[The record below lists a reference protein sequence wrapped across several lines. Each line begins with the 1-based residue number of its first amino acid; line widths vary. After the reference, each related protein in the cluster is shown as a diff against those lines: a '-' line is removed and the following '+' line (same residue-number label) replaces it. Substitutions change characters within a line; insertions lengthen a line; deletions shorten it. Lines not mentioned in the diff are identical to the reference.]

1 MNIFDFM
8 EKGKLDL
15 VTVLGHTAAGKTA
28 FAAQLANRIGGEI
41 ISADSRQVYRGMDI
55 GTGKDYEDYLVGGK
69 RIPSHL
75 LDILD
80 AGYEYNVYL
89 FKQDFQRIYIDIKDR
104 NIIPVLCGGS
114 GLYIESVLRD
124 YQMLQVPKNPEL
136 RVDLEKKSDQELVE
150 IIRLYGPL
158 HNVTD
163 TVIRKRMIR
172 AIEIAMF
179 QATRLGEPVD
189 GQELIPLV
197 LGIEYERL
205 IRRNRITGRL
215 KMRLE
220 NGLVEEVERLLQ
232 QGISADKMDYYGLEY
247 RYVTRYILKEY
258 TYDEMFGRLNTAIHQ
273 FAKRQMTYFRGMERR
288 GVEIHWL
295 EGQLPM
301 EEKLDKALELFQA
314 ARNV

>member
-1 MNIFDFM
+1 M